1 MKDIIKNQDKS
12 IEYFMSKCQ
21 ELESKNYEFKTIK
34 QQLLDDFYY
43 TYSKNLELQE
53 RVKELEEKSEMILN
67 VNKNLFDKINS
78 LTKDDTLNVRTLKS
92 ELDIDFEQ
100 LEIMFRFLPENKY
113 FESEFQL
120 IFDFF
125 PTDIQKE
132 KYKDLKH
139 KLYKILVD
147 NHL

>member
-1 MKDIIKNQDKS
+1 MDTTNIIVNDLLEKFTKEQLFDDLYYACNKNFKS
-12 IEYFMSKCQ
+12 
-21 ELESKNYEFKTIK
+21 
-34 QQLLDDFYY
+34 
-43 TYSKNLELQE
+43 QE
-53 RVKELEEKSEMILN
+53 RIKELEEKLEMILN
-67 VNKNLFDKINS
+67 INNDLLDKIKS

-92 ELDIDFEQ
+92 ELDVDYEQ

-113 FESEFQL
+113 FESEFQ
-120 IFDFF
+120 IIHDFF

-132 KYKDLKH
+132 KFKDLKH

>member
-1 MKDIIKNQDKS
+1 MAGTNNLIN
-12 IEYFMSKCQ
+12 
-21 ELESKNYEFKTIK
+21 ELLEKTTR
-34 QQLLDDFYY
+34 QQLLDDLYY
-43 TYSKNLELQE
+43 AYSKKLELQE
-53 RVKELEEKSEMILN
+53 RVKELEEKLEMILN
-67 VNKNLFDKINS
+67 LNKNLLDKVNS
-78 LTKDDTLNVRTLKS
+78 LTKDDALNVRILES

-132 KYKDLKH
+132 KFKDLKQ
-139 KLYKILVD
+139 KLYKLLVD
-147 NHL
+147 IHL

>member
-1 MKDIIKNQDKS
+1 MDATNIIINDL
-12 IEYFMSKCQ
+12 
-21 ELESKNYEFKTIK
+21 LEKLTKE
-34 QQLLDDFYY
+34 QLLDDFYVA
-43 TYSKNLELQE
+43 YSEKLKFQE
-53 RVKELEEKSEMILN
+53 RVKELEERLEMALN
-67 VNKNLFDKINS
+67 LNNNLLDKINS
-78 LTKDDTLNVRTLKS
+78 LTKYDNLNIRILKS
-92 ELDIDFEQ
+92 ELDIDYEQ

-120 IFDFF
+120 IHDFF

-132 KYKDLKH
+132 KFKDLKH

>member
-1 MKDIIKNQDKS
+1 MDVTNNLIN
-12 IEYFMSKCQ
+12 
-21 ELESKNYEFKTIK
+21 ELLEERTK
-34 QQLLDDFYY
+34 QQLLDDFFY
-43 TYSKNLELQE
+43 TCSKNIELQE
-53 RVKELEEKSEMILN
+53 RVKELEEKLERILN
-67 VNKNLFDKINS
+67 LNKNLLDKINS

-92 ELDIDFEQ
+92 ELDVDYEQ

-113 FESEFQL
+113 FESEFQ
-120 IFDFF
+120 IIHDFF

-132 KYKDLKH
+132 KFKDLKH

>member
-12 IEYFMSKCQ
+12 I
-21 ELESKNYEFKTIK
+21 
-34 QQLLDDFYY
+34 
-43 TYSKNLELQE
+43 
-53 RVKELEEKSEMILN
+53 
-67 VNKNLFDKINS
+67 
-78 LTKDDTLNVRTLKS
+78 NVRILKS

-132 KYKDLKH
+132 KFKDLKQ
-139 KLYKILVD
+139 KLYKLLVD